1 MDAGRTSYSKPLFRW
16 VSRKFDINGN
26 NTIFH
31 ENRAQ
36 IPQIYFVLSN
46 KEKEEIDFLIQLP
59 NNQYISIEVK
69 VTPMDMNTYQLRLLA
84 SLNLNIIDR
93 WIVSFTR
100 SGDFR
105 NARVVCLDALF
116 KNLATVV

>member
-1 MDAGRTSYSKPLFRW
+1 ML
-16 VSRKFDINGN
+16 KFHKFILYDL
-26 NTIFH
+26 
-31 ENRAQ
+31 R
-36 IPQIYFVLSN
+36 S

-59 NNQYISIEVK
+59 NNQYIAIEVK
-69 VTPMDMNTYQLRLLA
+69 ATPMDMNIYQLRLLA
-84 SLNLNIIDR
+84 SLDLNIIDR

-116 KNLATVV
+116 KKLATVV